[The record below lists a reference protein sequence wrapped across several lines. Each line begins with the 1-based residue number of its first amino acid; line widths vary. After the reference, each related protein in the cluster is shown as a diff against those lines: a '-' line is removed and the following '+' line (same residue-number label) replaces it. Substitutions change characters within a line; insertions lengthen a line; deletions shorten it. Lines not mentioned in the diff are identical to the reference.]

1 MLIEKT
7 GQLVFGLPGNPVSTA
22 VTFEEFVRPALRKL
36 MGHRAVHRPTLR
48 ATITDRYK
56 KKPGRLH
63 FVRVTLE
70 RTAEGVLAHPIS
82 NQSSGVLTSLIRGQG
97 LAVIPLES
105 EGVEAGTVLDVQVLD
120 TTFFDGVDR
129 GF

>member
-1 MLIEKT
+1 
-7 GQLVFGLPGNPVSTA
+7 
-22 VTFEEFVRPALRKL
+22 
-36 MGHRAVHRPTLR
+36 
-48 ATITDRYK
+48 
-56 KKPGRLH
+56 
-63 FVRVTLE
+63 VRVTLE
-70 RTAEGVLAHPIS
+70 RTAEGVLAHPAG

-120 TTFFDGVDR
+120 TTFFDGTDR